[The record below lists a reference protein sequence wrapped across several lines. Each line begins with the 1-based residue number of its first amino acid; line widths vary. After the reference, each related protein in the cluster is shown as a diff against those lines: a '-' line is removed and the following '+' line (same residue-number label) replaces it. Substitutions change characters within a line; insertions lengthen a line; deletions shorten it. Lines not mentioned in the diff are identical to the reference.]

1 MALKGVR
8 VVEMA
13 GLAAAP
19 FTSMILA
26 DFGASV
32 IRVDNHPDA
41 VVYPDV
47 SCRGKK
53 SISLNLKSS
62 KGRSIVKKLVNN
74 SDVFLESFRP
84 GVMEKL
90 QLCPDVLTVSTYPGI
105 ETIEYGYGQEHNPLT
120 YRAGHDINYI
130 SLSGAL
136 SKIGRVNEK
145 PVPPINI
152 VGDFGG
158 GGLTCA
164 FGIIA
169 ALYERSVNSSGKGQ
183 IIDCGITQGASY
195 LSTWLYQSKNI
206 PHLWGNPRGE
216 NVLDTGAH
224 FYEVYETKEPGKYIS
239 VGTVEPQFYSILL
252 DKLELYPHEE
262 YPQFGGDT
270 KKLKDI
276 FASKFRT
283 KTRKEWEEIFSNVD
297 ACVTPVL
304 SIDEVSSNELTKNN
318 FHISNSGESVPLPAP
333 KLSRT
338 PAQISTIEPLRIG
351 EHSIEILRN
360 TLGFT
365 KGEIDN
371 LISEEIIFE

>member
-1 MALKGVR
+1 MYEFR
-8 VVEMA
+8 VEISCTY
-13 GLAAAP
+13 P
-19 FTSMILA
+19 KNRRS
-26 DFGASV
+26 DWV

-47 SCRGKK
+47 SCR
-53 SISLNLKSS
+53 
-62 KGRSIVKKLVNN
+62 
-74 SDVFLESFRP
+74 ESFRP

-90 QLCPDVLTVSTYPGI
+90 QLCPDVLTKENPSLIYARLS
-105 ETIEYGYGQEHNPLT
+105 GYGQEHNPLT

-195 LSTWLYQSKNI
+195 LSTLVISIQKHPTS
-206 PHLWGNPRGE
+206 L
-216 NVLDTGAH
+216 
-224 FYEVYETKEPGKYIS
+224 GKS
-239 VGTVEPQFYSILL
+239 S
-252 DKLELYPHEE
+252 
-262 YPQFGGDT
+262 
-270 KKLKDI
+270 
-276 FASKFRT
+276 
-283 KTRKEWEEIFSNVD
+283 RKEWEEIFSNVD